1 MPSLL
6 SVPEFRIYTAVVQ
19 AGETAFDI
27 ELFTP
32 MGPPSFWA
40 VYARSDESPN
50 YGTQPLIVNMSMS
63 CLTTGKKSDSIDDT
77 GLAELYFMTQRNVHR
92 KALYEHIAFNER
104 QVVLL
109 RSEDVG
115 TMGLD
120 PALYQREKRTRYRVK
135 GAIRVLDVSTTVS
148 VILVYN
154 NRGLQ
159 IQGKEISVQ
168 YL

>member
-1 MPSLL
+1 
-6 SVPEFRIYTAVVQ
+6 
-19 AGETAFDI
+19 
-27 ELFTP
+27 
-32 MGPPSFWA
+32 
-40 VYARSDESPN
+40 
-50 YGTQPLIVNMSMS
+50 MS
-63 CLTTGKKSDSIDDT
+63 CLTTGKKSDSIDGT
-77 GLAELYFMTQRNVHR
+77 ELAELYFLTQRNVHR
-92 KALYEHIAFNER
+92 KALYEHNAFNER

-115 TMGLD
+115 TMGLN

-135 GAIRVLDVSTTVS
+135 GTIRELDVSATVT

-159 IQGKEISVQ
+159 IQNKEISVQ